1 LHTFQVLL
9 LGRTFY
15 TFHVLLLGSTFYI
28 QGIAR
33 PLKMKTK
40 GKLKRRGHGR
50 QEKHTDKQAREASRE
65 AKKKGEKDE
74 HRQIRTGSETA
85 SVGLK
90 GQSLTKAT
98 RKQTRT

>member
-9 LGRTFY
+9 PGRTFY
-15 TFHVLLLGSTFYI
+15 TFHILLLGSTFYI

-40 GKLKRRGHGR
+40 GKVKRRGHGR
-50 QEKHTDKQAREASRE
+50 QEKHTDKQAREAGRE
-65 AKKKGEKDE
+65 AKNKGKKDE
-74 HRQIRTGSETA
+74 HRKIRTGSETA

-90 GQSLTKAT
+90 GQSLTKP